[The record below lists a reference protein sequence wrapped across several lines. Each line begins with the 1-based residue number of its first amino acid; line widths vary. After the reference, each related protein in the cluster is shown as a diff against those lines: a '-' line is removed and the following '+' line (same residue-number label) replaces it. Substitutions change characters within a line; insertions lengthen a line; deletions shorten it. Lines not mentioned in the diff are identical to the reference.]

1 MPKVSVVIPAYN
13 AMGYLPETLAS
24 ALNQTFVD
32 YEVII
37 VDDGSKDNIQQWA
50 AQLSDPRVKLISQE
64 NQGLSGARNT
74 GIAHAQGEYVAFLD
88 ADDLW
93 APTKLEK
100 QVQLLE
106 QDPDVGLVYTWVAS
120 IDQAGQSRGRILKNN
135 AQGYVWKTLLD
146 HNIVE
151 CGSTPMVRLKC
162 FVTEGVF
169 DRNLGSF
176 VEDKD
181 MWLRIASRYRFD
193 VVKEALVYYRQH
205 ANSASKNWQAM
216 ERSSLI
222 VLEKAFNSAPNL
234 TAAELE
240 KLRSQSYGRVYLRL
254 AWKPLQIQ
262 NRDYETAKALLA
274 QAFYHCPRLRFSKEH
289 LRLSAAITFVQWF
302 GSERYDKALE
312 LLYAVRRRIQFK
324 AQTVKQ

>member
-106 QDPDVGLVYTWVAS
+106 QDPDVGLVYTWS
-120 IDQAGQSRGRILKNN
+120 DLIDQHSKPLGRVLRSN
-135 AQGYVWKTLLD
+135 AEGNVWTELIKQ
-146 HNIVE
+146 NFVAN
-151 CGSTPMVRLKC
+151 GSTPMVRRHC
-162 FVTEGVF
+162 FETVGLF
-169 DRNLGSF
+169 DVALRSA
-176 VEDKD
+176 EDHD
-181 MWLRIASRYRFD
+181 MWLRMAPHYSFAVVREPLTQYRILD
-193 VVKEALVYYRQH
+193 
-205 ANSASKNWQAM
+205 NSLSKNLLVM
-216 ERSSLI
+216 ERSAF
-222 VLEKAFNSAPNL
+222 VPLERAFASPPSDIDRH
-234 TAAELE
+234 ELE
-240 KLRSQSYGRVYLRL
+240 TLKRQAYGSRYLLLSWYAIKSRS
-254 AWKPLQIQ
+254 
-262 NRDYETAKALLA
+262 RDYQAAIRYCKQAL
-274 QAFYHCPRLRFSKEH
+274 QHNPKLRFSKSYA
-289 LRLSAAITFVQWF
+289 RLIITIAIIQRL
-302 GSERYDKALE
+302 GASQYDRLLS
-312 LLYAVRRRIQFK
+312 LLYLLRQRFLSTASK
-324 AQTVKQ
+324 